1 MTPEAAAMV
10 ALVHLA
16 YAEVDKRLA
25 ALPPPS
31 TDRERLERLF
41 EIDQAGRNAM
51 QTIDLSQLSEEDQEE
66 AIKDIAGQITGHD
79 LADQAALKKMLPK
92 QGWFKKSE
100 IGEKA
105 EIAAFLIVQHAV
117 NDAALMHATLAKIE
131 AAAKRGDAS
140 GDRFALLYDRIAL
153 EFDHKPQRYGSQV
166 ACADGL
172 WAPLGLEDPVHLD
185 DLRHALGLEPE
196 ADYLKTFET
205 APCESSTPASSSAPV
220 P

>member
-16 YAEVDKRLA
+16 YAEVDKRQA
-25 ALPPPS
+25 ALPPPAS
-31 TDRERLERLF
+31 DRERLERLF
-41 EIDQAGRNAM
+41 EIDQAGRDAM

-66 AIKDIAGQITGHD
+66 AIKDIANQITSHD

-92 QGWFKKSE
+92 KGWFKKSE
-100 IGEKA
+100 IGDKA
-105 EIAAFLIVQHAV
+105 ESAAFLIVQHAV
-117 NDAALMHATLAKIE
+117 NDSALMHATLPKIE
-131 AAAKRGDAS
+131 AAVKRGEAS
-140 GDRFALLYDRIAL
+140 GEHYALMYDRIAL

-166 ACADGL
+166 ECAGSK
-172 WAPLGLEDPVHLD
+172 WTPLRLEDPARLD
-185 DLRHALGLEPE
+185 DLRRSVGLQPE
-196 ADYLKTFET
+196 SDYLKTFET